1 MSIKAHLVTAS
12 DTMYPGQSL
21 AWNQTLISKS
31 GIFEMGFFKAGTSRY
46 YHLGIW
52 YKIISELTVVWEVY
66 EAFSDPTL
74 QLSEDG
80 VLLLTEKGGTTSRFP
95 SNLEYCGSATGIV
108 VLLDNGNFIIKCK
121 FGNATVSWQ
130 VLGDVTNTWLYWL
143 PGAAIKTP
151 YSPFLT
157 DGPYSAEI
165 FEAYGTGYLSLSYNG
180 NHYGRNLDAKELT
193 NQYVNVSYVNNNSE
207 SYFIYSVVSPYKF
220 ARFLLNV
227 TGEFILQVWINDLHQ
242 WNSVWKTP
250 PHRCE
255 ILGICGDNGI
265 CNERNSPLCDCPKGF
280 RPKDPREW
288 DLLDYTG
295 GCQRSKPLE
304 CSDNKFLTM
313 PNMRFVEA
321 AEYPVTKN
329 VDECKL
335 NCLSN
340 CLCFAYS
347 YSNGCLIYHGTLTN
361 LQQLSSDDKLG
372 GDFHV
377 RISMGSKIKISKKV
391 AWIVVLIVLI
401 LLIGIVL
408 SIICRHSTG
417 ALKEVEFSL
426 IMFKY
431 RDLRRATKNFSQ
443 KLGEGSFGSVL

>member
-1 MSIKAHLVTAS
+1 MFPIIIVKAIL
-12 DTMYPGQSL
+12 Y
-21 AWNQTLISKS
+21 
-31 GIFEMGFFKAGTSRY
+31 
-46 YHLGIW
+46 
-52 YKIISELTVVWEVY
+52 
-66 EAFSDPTL
+66 
-74 QLSEDG
+74 
-80 VLLLTEKGGTTSRFP
+80 VLLFPLIKFTRF
-95 SNLEYCGSATGIV
+95 V
-108 VLLDNGNFIIKCK
+108 
-121 FGNATVSWQ
+121 
-130 VLGDVTNTWLYWL
+130 
-143 PGAAIKTP
+143 
-151 YSPFLT
+151 
-157 DGPYSAEI
+157 
-165 FEAYGTGYLSLSYNG
+165 
-180 NHYGRNLDAKELT
+180 
-193 NQYVNVSYVNNNSE
+193 
-207 SYFIYSVVSPYKF
+207 
-220 ARFLLNV
+220 LNV
-227 TGEFILQVWINDLHQ
+227 TGEFILYVWNNDLHQ

-250 PHRCE
+250 PHLCE

-288 DLLDYTG
+288 DLLEYTG

-321 AEYPVTKN
+321 AEYPVIKN
-329 VDECKL
+329 VEECKL

-340 CLCFAYS
+340 CFCFAYS
-347 YSNGCLIYHGTLTN
+347 YNNECTIYKGTLRN
-361 LQQLSSDDKLG
+361 LEQLSSDNKLG

-377 RISMGSKIKISKKV
+377 RVSMGSKIKISKKV
-391 AWIVVLIVLI
+391 ACIVVLIVLI

-408 SIICRHSTG
+408 SIIWRHSTG